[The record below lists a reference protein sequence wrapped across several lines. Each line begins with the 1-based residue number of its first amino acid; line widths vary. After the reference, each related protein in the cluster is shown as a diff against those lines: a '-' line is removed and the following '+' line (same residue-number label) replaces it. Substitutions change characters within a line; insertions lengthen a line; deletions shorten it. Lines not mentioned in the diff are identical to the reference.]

1 MIIKQN
7 VKDYLGI
14 IEAAG
19 GSVKAKQLAAQLIP
33 KFFKY
38 FPTLSVQA
46 IDQHFNL
53 CEDEEL
59 GVCLDY
65 FIYTYFDVMLCVCV
79 CLYMFV
85 FCY

>member
-1 MIIKQN
+1 MKQN
-7 VKDYLGI
+7 VKDYKGI

-33 KFFKY
+33 RFFKH
-38 FPTLSVQA
+38 FPTLYVQA

-59 GVCLDY
+59 GVCSSLPCL
-65 FIYTYFDVMLCVCV
+65 FIYDYVYAT
-79 CLYMFV
+79 
-85 FCY
+85 